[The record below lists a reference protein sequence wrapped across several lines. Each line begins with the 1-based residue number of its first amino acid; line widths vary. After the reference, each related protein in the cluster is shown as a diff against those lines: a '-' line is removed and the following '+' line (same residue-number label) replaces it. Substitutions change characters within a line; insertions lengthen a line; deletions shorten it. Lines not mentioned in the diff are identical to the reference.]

1 MKPPTPIALEGRYIR
16 LEPLE
21 ARHLPGLIAAGDEDP
36 EIFHFMVS
44 NPYLTGWDE
53 WLSEALA
60 GQAAGRYVAWATVLR
75 GGEGGGKGK
84 SEAAGRVI
92 GSTRYGDIE
101 PAHGRVEIGWTWLA
115 QSQRG
120 TAANTEAKYLQLR
133 HAFDDLGATRVAFK
147 TDARNERAQQA
158 LERIG
163 AVREGVLRSH
173 TRLSDGYL
181 RDTVYYSIIAP
192 EWPAA
197 KEALE
202 ARLEGKAKG

>member
-1 MKPPTPIALEGRYIR
+1 VKVPGPVILEGRHVR

-21 ARHLPGLIAAGDEDP
+21 ARHLSGLMAAGDEDP
-36 EIFHFMVS
+36 EIFHFMVG
-44 NPYLTGWDE
+44 NPYITGWDE

-75 GGEGGGKGK
+75 
-84 SEAAGRVI
+84 EAPGHEPRVI

-101 PAHGRVEIGWTWLA
+101 PPHGRVEIGWTWLA

-147 TDARNERAQQA
+147 TDARNERAQRA

-181 RDTVYYSIIAP
+181 RDTVYYSIIAA
-192 EWPAA
+192 EWPGARA
-197 KEALE
+197 GLE
-202 ARLEGKAKG
+202 GRLEELTAGR

>member
-1 MKPPTPIALEGRYIR
+1 VKVPRPVLLEGRNVR

-21 ARHLPGLIAAGDEDP
+21 ERHLPGLVAAGDEDP
-36 EIFHFMVS
+36 EIFHFMVG
-44 NPYLTGWDE
+44 NPYVTGWDE
-53 WLSEALA
+53 WLSEALG

-75 GGEGGGKGK
+75 GGEGGE
-84 SEAAGRVI
+84 EATRRVI

-115 QSQRG
+115 PSQRG

-147 TDARNERAQQA
+147 TDARNERAQRA

-197 KEALE
+197 KAALKK
-202 ARLEGKAKG
+202 RLKKLTAGR

>member
-1 MKPPTPIALEGRYIR
+1 VKTPEPITLEGRHVR

-36 EIFHFMVS
+36 EIFRFMVG
-44 NPYLTGWDE
+44 NPYLTGWEE
-53 WLSEALA
+53 WFAEAVS
-60 GQAAGRYVAWATVLR
+60 GQAAGRYICWATVLCDPA
-75 GGEGGGKGK
+75 GGETM
-84 SEAAGRVI
+84 GRLI

-120 TAANTEAKYLQLR
+120 TAANTEAKYLQVR

-147 TDARNERAQQA
+147 TDARNERAQRA

-197 KEALE
+197 KAGLE
-202 ARLEGKAKG
+202 TRLDGLLGQSARS